1 MGRTVLVSGA
11 ASGLG
16 LEFLQRYS
24 TESSSNQIYGIDINP
39 LSKGDE
45 AENITFLQVDITS
58 ESSLKDLTASLANK
72 PIDLLIHSAGI
83 RGLVPDPERQHHG
96 DIAACETLGVM
107 TPETMQKT
115 FAVNSVG
122 TFNLIKALL
131 PNLRK
136 SANSKVVVISS
147 RMGSIG
153 QNTSGSAYAYR
164 ASKAAQ
170 NSVVKSFSIDVPE
183 VAFILCHP
191 GRVETGLVQ
200 WKEEGAI
207 SVEESV
213 SGLLPLIERWGES
226 DSVKFYDRF
235 GEPILW

>member
-16 LEFLQRYS
+16 
-24 TESSSNQIYGIDINP
+24 
-39 LSKGDE
+39 DE
-45 AENITFLQVDITS
+45 AENIEFLQVDITS
-58 ESSLKDLTASLANK
+58 ESSLKDLAAFVADK

-83 RGLVPDPERQHHG
+83 RGLVPDLERLHHG
-96 DIAACETLGVM
+96 DIAACETLAVM

-122 TFNLIKALL
+122 TFNLIRGLL

-136 SANSKVVVISS
+136 SPDSKVVVISS
-147 RMGSIG
+147 RM
-153 QNTSGSAYAYR
+153 
-164 ASKAAQ
+164 AAQ
-170 NSVVKSFSIDVPE
+170 NAIVKSFSIDVPE
-183 VAFILCHP
+183 VAFVLCHP

-213 SGLLPLIERWGES
+213 NGLLPLIEKWGKA
-226 DSVKFYDRF
+226 DSGKFYDRF